1 MVTLHENVQFLF
13 QYDAV
18 NARVT
23 ENKVCE
29 GTDHLKAALTS
40 GMRSQNVTVFSARSV
55 DCGRSEAVT
64 LLFLVP
70 WTRTLTY
77 RVKTQDSKHYNSHH
91 RPDPPLM

>member
-40 GMRSQNVTVFSARSV
+40 GMTSLNGTVASA
-55 DCGRSEAVT
+55 
-64 LLFLVP
+64 
-70 WTRTLTY
+70 
-77 RVKTQDSKHYNSHH
+77 
-91 RPDPPLM
+91 

>member
-23 ENKVCE
+23 VNKVCE

-40 GMRSQNVTVFSARSV
+40 GMTSLNVTVASA
-55 DCGRSEAVT
+55 
-64 LLFLVP
+64 
-70 WTRTLTY
+70 
-77 RVKTQDSKHYNSHH
+77 
-91 RPDPPLM
+91 